1 MNSKNINKMRIRY
14 FVRLVLMLVTMTL
27 SSACDGDDDTEAN
40 GNNMIVKIDA
50 NGNVSG
56 GVRFVALDDKNFLID
71 DIKYTVE
78 DGRLWVSGYD
88 EYSTIENVNI
98 ISELHYLYNHYKVS
112 GISGFRGC
120 KTIKSVVLPDN
131 VITLPD
137 DVFRDCTSL
146 KSAIIP
152 KAHTYD
158 GWGTFMNCTSLETV
172 KIGEIDDIPQEF
184 FYGCKSLKNIIIPN
198 SVDHIGSRAF
208 EGSTSLSSIIIPNSV
223 ESIADSAFRGC
234 TNLSSITVQAI
245 IPPEMDGNYP
255 FENTN
260 NCPIYVPS
268 QSLEAYKSAKG
279 WSRIADRIKAM

>member
-1 MNSKNINKMRIRY
+1 MISTT
-14 FVRLVLMLVTMTL
+14 LLL
-27 SSACDGDDDTEAN
+27 SSCAGDDDDDN
-40 GNNMIVKIDA
+40 GKSIIVKVDA

-56 GVRFVALDDKNFLID
+56 GVRFVALDDKNFYID

-88 EYSTIENVNI
+88 EYATVENVNI
-98 ISELHYLYNHYKVS
+98 ISELHYLYNHYKVT
-112 GISGFRGC
+112 GIHGFRGC

-137 DVFRDCTSL
+137 DVFRNCTSL

-184 FYGCKSLKNIIIPN
+184 FYGCKSLKNITLPS
-198 SVDHIGSRAF
+198 SVDHIGSSAF
-208 EGSTSLSSIIIPNSV
+208 YSCTSLSSITLPSSV
-223 ESIADSAFRGC
+223 DHIGSSAFYGC
-234 TNLSSITVQAI
+234 TSLSSITVQAI
-245 IPPEMDGNYP
+245 SPPEIYGNDKP
-255 FENTN
+255 FENSN

-268 QSLEAYKSAKG
+268 QSVEAYKSANG
-279 WSRIADRIKAM
+279 WSRYADRIRAK